1 MNAKNTDRPTMS
13 SLRLFH
19 GYLPTSFAK
28 PEDMKDDYDQLRLRV
43 SWILQASEDRLLLEP
58 LQRQEK
64 KITSEKKDSWTQ
76 CKKNQKTYIKSIRSS
91 ITNSSCSSISS
102 CGGGECGCCGCNG
115 CGGNGGDSI
124 GGEGFRKDV
133 KVSLY

>member
-1 MNAKNTDRPTMS
+1 MMS

-28 PEDMKDDYDQLRLRV
+28 PEDVKDDYDQLRLRV
-43 SWILQASEDRLLLEP
+43 SWILEASEDRLLLEP
-58 LQRQEK
+58 LQRQEN
-64 KITSEKKDSWTQ
+64 KISEKKDSWTR
-76 CKKNQKTYIKSIRSS
+76 CKKNQKTYVKSIRSS
-91 ITNSSCSSISS
+91 IINSSCSSISS
-102 CGGGECGCCGCNG
+102 CGGGECGCCGECGCSGGKCG